1 MLASLMFLKPCL
13 LIGFGSI
20 GMPELIIIFT
30 IVLLI
35 FGGKKLPELA
45 RGLGKGI
52 REFKR
57 ATSEVQDEFQKT
69 LEEDTTKDN
78 ETSST
83 SKKAVREEE

>member
-1 MLASLMFLKPCL
+1 M
-13 LIGFGSI
+13 GFGSI

-57 ATSEVQDEFQKT
+57 ATSEVQDEISRSIDET
-69 LEEDTTKDN
+69 EDTTTKKD
-78 ETSST
+78 TKDS
-83 SKKAVREEE
+83 